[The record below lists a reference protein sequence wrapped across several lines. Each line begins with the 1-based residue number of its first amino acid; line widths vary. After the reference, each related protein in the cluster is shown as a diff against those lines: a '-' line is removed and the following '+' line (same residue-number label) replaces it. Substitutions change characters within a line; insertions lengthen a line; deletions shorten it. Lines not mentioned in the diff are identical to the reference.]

1 VGILE
6 HVAQAKQ
13 MNKQQIM
20 AKPNVVGVG
29 IGYRE
34 RGRRITDELC
44 VVALVRRKLP
54 MSALHP
60 ADVVPKQVQDVATD
74 VLEVGV
80 LRALQART
88 DRWRPAPG
96 GVSIGHYQIT
106 AGTLACAVRDRAT
119 GERLILS
126 NNHVLANLN
135 DCRVG
140 DPILQPGPFD
150 GGLEGKDMI
159 AVLERY
165 VELHFVEEPPTCS
178 FARLVEGLINLLAR
192 LTGSKHRLRTYR
204 STPSAVNQV
213 DAALAR
219 PLDERLLA
227 DEILDI
233 GVVGGITAAQLGMN
247 VRKSGRSSGYTTGQV
262 RVIDTT
268 LTVDYDGR
276 VATFENQIMTGSM
289 SEPGDSGALLVTAEG
304 LLAVGL
310 LFAGSQQATVF
321 HPIQA
326 VLNELDV
333 VL

>member
-1 VGILE
+1 MGILE
-6 HVAQAKQ
+6 QVAQVKK
-13 MNKQQIM
+13 MNQQQIM

-29 IGYRE
+29 VGYRE

-44 VVALVRRKLP
+44 VVALVRKKLP

-60 ADVVPKQVQDVATD
+60 ADLVPKQVQNVATD

-96 GVSIGHYQIT
+96 GVSIGHYQVT
-106 AGTLACAVRDRAT
+106 AGTLASAVRDRAT

-140 DPILQPGPFD
+140 DPILQPGSFD

-165 VELHFVEEPPTCS
+165 VKLRFIEEPPTCS

-192 LTGSKHRLRTYR
+192 LTGSSHRLRTYR
-204 STPSAVNQV
+204 STPNAVNQV

-262 RVIDTT
+262 RVVETT
-268 LTVDYDGR
+268 LNVDYDGR

-321 HPIQA
+321 NPIQA
-326 VLNELDV
+326 VLNELDA

>member
-1 VGILE
+1 MGTLE
-6 HVAQAKQ
+6 NVAQAKQ
-13 MNKQQIM
+13 LIKKQIM

-29 IGYRE
+29 VGYRE
-34 RGRRITDELC
+34 RAQRITDELC

-54 MSALHP
+54 MSALNP
-60 ADVVPKQVQDVATD
+60 EDMVPKQVNDVATD

-80 LRALQART
+80 LRALQSRT
-88 DRWRPAPG
+88 DRWRPALG

-106 AGTLACAVRDRAT
+106 AGTLTCTVRDRST
-119 GERLILS
+119 GERMILS
-126 NNHVLANLN
+126 NNHVLANAN

-165 VELHFVEEPPTCS
+165 VKLHFIEEPPTCIL
-178 FARLVEGLINLLAR
+178 ARLVEGVANCVAR
-192 LTGSKHRLRTYR
+192 LTGSSHRLRAYR
-204 STPSAVNQV
+204 TSPSAVNQV

-219 PLDERLLA
+219 PLQDDLIK

-233 GVVGGITAAQLGMN
+233 GVVGGITAAQLGMS
-247 VRKSGRSSGYTTGQV
+247 VRKSGRTSGYTVGQV
-262 RVIDTT
+262 RVLDTT
-268 LTVDYDGR
+268 LNIDYDGR
-276 VATFENQIMTGSM
+276 LATFEGQIMTGSM
-289 SEPGDSGALLVTAEG
+289 SEPGDSGSLLVTSDG

-321 HPIQA
+321 NPIQA
-326 VLNELDV
+326 VLRELDV
-333 VL
+333 IL